1 MTQLE
6 RNLIAFA
13 RAKLLHPRF
22 TAEDRR
28 DVLDALELL
37 AEIRRV
43 ACPTT

>member
-13 RAKLLHPRF
+13 RAKLLRRTF
-22 TAEDRR
+22 TDADRR

-37 AEIRRV
+37 AEIRRT
-43 ACPTT
+43 A